1 MLERLLE
8 IERDWFFAINGSHT
22 WWLDHIML
30 ALGSPWAWCPPILL
44 ILYFFLKRRKDSV
57 FLLICTV
64 LTSTVTVLVTEALV
78 KPFFTRLRPTNHPMF
93 IDNVRILNEYVATGV
108 YGFISGHS
116 GNAFALA
123 VITAL
128 IVKNKWY
135 TAVIFLWATLMVYSR
150 VYLAAHFIT
159 DVIPGM
165 LTGVLI
171 GWLIYM
177 IARFFV
183 KTIIKKNLSYEY

>member
-8 IERDWFFAINGSHT
+8 IEQDWFFAINSSRT
-22 WWLDHIML
+22 WWLDKIML
-30 ALGSPWAWCPPILL
+30 AFGGPWAWFPPILL
-44 ILYFFLKRRKDSV
+44 MLYFFLKRHKDSV
-57 FLLICTV
+57 FLIICTI
-64 LTSTVTVLVTEALV
+64 LTSVITIFVTEALV

-93 IDNVRILNEYVATGV
+93 MDSVRILNDYVATGI

-116 GNAFALA
+116 ANAFALA
-123 VITAL
+123 VVTSL

-135 TAVIFLWATLMVYSR
+135 TTVIFLWATLMVYSR
-150 VYLAAHFIT
+150 VYLSAHFIT

-165 LTGVLI
+165 LTGALI

-177 IARFFV
+177 IACFFV
-183 KTIIKKNLSYEY
+183 KNRVKKISIV

>member
-8 IERDWFFAINGSHT
+8 IERDCFFAINGLHT

-30 ALGSPWAWCPPILL
+30 AFGSPWAWFPPILL
-44 ILYFFLKRRKDSV
+44 MLFFILKRRSDRV
-57 FLLICTV
+57 FLFICTI
-64 LTSTVTVLVTEALV
+64 LTAASTALVTEALV

-93 IDNVRILNEYVATGV
+93 MDNVRILNDYVATGA

-116 GNAFALA
+116 ANAFAIA

-128 IVKNKWY
+128 IVKNRWY
-135 TAVIFLWATLMVYSR
+135 TAVIFLWATIMVYSR

-165 LTGVLI
+165 LTGAFI

-177 IARFFV
+177 IACFFV
-183 KTIIKKNLSYEY
+183 KTILKKKSII